1 MGELGRRSLF
11 ALVVVVVVCP
21 DTAATAIVLC
31 ACLDFSEQKVVFEFI
46 PCCRKRN
53 FFLVAPPA
61 RETRTLLLD
70 LIEFKAGKQRH
81 ICQLAV
87 KIAKRSQSAGRV
99 SFLRLLYVRQ

>member
-1 MGELGRRSLF
+1 VPELGRRSLF

-53 FFLVAPPA
+53 FFWLLHQPA
-61 RETRTLLLD
+61 KPELFC
-70 LIEFKAGKQRH
+70 LI
-81 ICQLAV
+81 
-87 KIAKRSQSAGRV
+87 
-99 SFLRLLYVRQ
+99 